1 MRYLRLGTV
10 IILVVALFFTGQTIV
25 RDARSDKTPPIIC
38 DAQGSIHISVKDD
51 PSVMLAGLTATDD
64 RDGDVTENIRIE
76 RISRLS
82 DDGSVDV
89 SFVVFDNANNM
100 CRHIRTVFYDDYQ
113 SPRFTLTQPLV
124 YYTGQTVAVMDRLK
138 LTDSLSGDITHKV
151 KLEASNVNNDQVGQ
165 YEVSLAAVTDY
176 GDEVHARL
184 PINIQKYDALAPMI
198 QLSDYLVYTKVGEPI
213 HPKDYITEIK
223 DFNGFPIDIN
233 VVFVF
238 NQVDFSKPGGGQFR
252 LEVSD
257 GDGRTGYSYLSVIV
271 EE

>member
-1 MRYLRLGTV
+1 MRYLRLGTI
-10 IILVVALFFTGQTIV
+10 IILVVVSFFAGQTIV
-25 RDARSDKTPPIIC
+25 RDVRSDKTPPVIC
-38 DAQGSIHISVKDD
+38 DDQGTIHISVKDD
-51 PSVMLAGLTATDD
+51 PSAMLAGLTATDD
-64 RDGDVTENIRIE
+64 RDGDVTENIRVE
-76 RISRLS
+76 RISRFS

-89 SFVVFDNANNM
+89 SFIVFDKANNM

-124 YYTGQTVAVMDRLK
+124 YYVGQTVAVMDRLK
-138 LTDSLSGDITHKV
+138 LNDSLSGDITHKV

-165 YEVSLAAVTDY
+165 YAVSLVAVTDY
-176 GDEVHARL
+176 GDEVNARL
-184 PINIQKYDALAPMI
+184 PINIQKYDALAPVI

-213 HPKDYITEIK
+213 HPKDYITDIR
-223 DFNGFPIDIN
+223 DCNGFPIDIN

-252 LEVSD
+252 LEVND
-257 GDGRTGYSYLSVIV
+257 GNGRTGYTYLSVIV